1 MMDRFLVVVDDS
13 AAALRAAEVATGLAA
28 AIGARLTLVTVLED
42 HVLDA
47 TLRAADVPEAAERRA
62 KGAVAMLTRVA
73 ARAAHRDVRTETEI
87 LSGHGAE
94 QVLAVARRCGAD
106 LIVVAREP
114 HQQAAGRT
122 AVNVE
127 LLLEFT
133 ELPVLVVPPAP
144 HR

>member
-13 AAALRAAEVATGLAA
+13 AAALRAAQVATELAA
-28 AIGARLTLVTVLED
+28 AVGARLTLVTVLED
-42 HVLDA
+42 HVLEA
-47 TLRAADVPEAAERRA
+47 TLRAADIPEAAERRA
-62 KGAVAMLTRVA
+62 RGAVAMLSRVA
-73 ARAAHRDVRTETEI
+73 GQAANRDVQTETEI
-87 LSGHGAE
+87 LSGHGTE

-114 HQQAAGRT
+114 SRQTAGRT

-133 ELPVLVVPPAP
+133 ELPVLVVPPAAQ
-144 HR
+144 R